1 MIQTNWSVNCTV
13 FTVTDED
20 DFYAVMIMLSMMGAV
35 AVSIIF
41 QSKNYKMVCPG
52 LKRAMPERE
61 T

>member
-1 MIQTNWSVNCTV
+1 
-13 FTVTDED
+13 
-20 DFYAVMIMLSMMGAV
+20 MLSMMGAV